1 MNKKLI
7 EQLYNSRLLRTR
19 EELEEFEESLKEIS

>member
-19 EELEEFEESLKEIS
+19 EELEEFEESLKEI